1 MLDAHVLE
9 GLDTLDSDGVN
20 VFLGMGVVAIGTL
33 AQPLHQVEAWRLVQ
47 RDRIAVE
54 QVHDNGQI
62 SLLGKE
68 VGHELAVLPNTNDV
82 GQV

>member
-33 AQPLHQVEAWRLVQ
+33 AQPLHQVEAWRLV
-47 RDRIAVE
+47 
-54 QVHDNGQI
+54 
-62 SLLGKE
+62 
-68 VGHELAVLPNTNDV
+68 
-82 GQV
+82 